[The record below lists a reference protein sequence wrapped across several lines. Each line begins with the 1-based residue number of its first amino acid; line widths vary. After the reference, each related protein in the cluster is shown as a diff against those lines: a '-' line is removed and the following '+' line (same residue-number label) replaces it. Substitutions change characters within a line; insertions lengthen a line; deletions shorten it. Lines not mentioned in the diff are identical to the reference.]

1 MKKYQLKSLIEV
13 KRGASLAGEYYSSEG
28 NLIRLTLGNFKE
40 DGGFKFNTSK
50 DNLYYTGSVKD
61 EFILKKGDIITP
73 LTEQVVGL
81 LGSTARIPESDK
93 YVQSGD
99 VALIKSIS
107 DELYEGYCYYLISSD
122 IVRRQLSAAA
132 QQTKIRHTSPEK
144 IKSCK
149 VFLPDIYAQIKIS
162 NFLDAIEKKI
172 SLNTEIND
180 NLIQQAKTL
189 FNYWFLQFDFPNHE
203 GLPYKSSGG
212 GMTQSSVLKRLIP
225 ATWGTTQVENI
236 CLCHD
241 SKRVPLSSNERLS
254 MHGDYP
260 YYGATDV
267 MDRVDNYI
275 FDGDYVLLAEDGSI
289 MDKSG
294 HPILQRIQGKCWINN
309 HAHVLE
315 PAEGYSCLLLY
326 MLLKDIPVIKI
337 KTGSVQYKITQ
348 EKLNKFC
355 IVNIP
360 YHIRQSFISLTDPID
375 KQILKLQKE
384 NEHLIQLRNWLLPM
398 LMNGQAT
405 ITN

>member
-1 MKKYQLKSLIEV
+1 MV
-13 KRGASLAGEYYSSEG
+13 ASFF
-28 NLIRLTLGNFKE
+28 NFYHNR
-40 DGGFKFNTSK
+40 D
-50 DNLYYTGSVKD
+50 LVPH
-61 EFILKKGDIITP
+61 L
-73 LTEQVVGL
+73 
-81 LGSTARIPESDK
+81 
-93 YVQSGD
+93 
-99 VALIKSIS
+99 
-107 DELYEGYCYYLISSD
+107 
-122 IVRRQLSAAA
+122 
-132 QQTKIRHTSPEK
+132 
-144 IKSCK
+144 
-149 VFLPDIYAQIKIS
+149 
-162 NFLDAIEKKI
+162 
-172 SLNTEIND
+172 ND

-212 GMTQSSVLKRLIP
+212 GMTQSSVLNRLIP

-267 MDRVDNYI
+267 MDHVDNFI

>member
-1 MKKYQLKSLIEV
+1 MLNQENF
-13 KRGASLAGEYYSSEG
+13 A
-28 NLIRLTLGNFKE
+28 RL
-40 DGGFKFNTSK
+40 
-50 DNLYYTGSVKD
+50 
-61 EFILKKGDIITP
+61 
-73 LTEQVVGL
+73 
-81 LGSTARIPESDK
+81 
-93 YVQSGD
+93 
-99 VALIKSIS
+99 
-107 DELYEGYCYYLISSD
+107 
-122 IVRRQLSAAA
+122 
-132 QQTKIRHTSPEK
+132 
-144 IKSCK
+144 
-149 VFLPDIYAQIKIS
+149 
-162 NFLDAIEKKI
+162 
-172 SLNTEIND
+172 ND

-267 MDRVDNYI
+267 MDRVDNFI